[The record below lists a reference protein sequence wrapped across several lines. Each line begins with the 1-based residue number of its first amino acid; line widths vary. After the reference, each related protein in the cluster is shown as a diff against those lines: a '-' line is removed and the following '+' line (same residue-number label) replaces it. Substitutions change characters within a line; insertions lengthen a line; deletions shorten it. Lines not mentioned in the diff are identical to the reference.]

1 VKESP
6 SRSDPRVNES
16 PGKAETTLFAV
27 GFAMAGLVLLALV
40 WSGAG
45 AYADM
50 ARAAGAESTTFIDH
64 VTGENVVMGL
74 GPLVQEH
81 RVWSTYVTGG
91 IPDPP
96 RPGRFYTAD
105 EISHMTDVRRVFD
118 GAKILIPAGLFVM
131 AIRMQR
137 ARTRSAEAMVR
148 LVRDGA
154 VAAGIAVAAIGIIA
168 AFAFEQAFL
177 LFHEVF
183 FPQGNFLFDPATSNL
198 VRLYPDWYWQ
208 GITFRIGL
216 TFIALAAAVAVVA
229 SVGLRRARSTRLA
242 DA

>member
-1 VKESP
+1 V
-6 SRSDPRVNES
+6 SRT
-16 PGKAETTLFAV
+16 GKIEVALFAV
-27 GFAMAGLVLLALV
+27 GFAMAGLVLFALL

-50 ARAAGAESTTFIDH
+50 ARAAAAESTTFIDH
-64 VTGENVVMGL
+64 TNGERVVMGL

-91 IPDPP
+91 TADPP
-96 RPGRFYTAD
+96 EPGRFYTTD
-105 EISHMTDVRRVFD
+105 EISHMTDVRGVFD
-118 GAKILIPAGLFVM
+118 GAKLLIPAGFFVM
-131 AIRMQR
+131 AIRLQR
-137 ARTRSAEAMVR
+137 ARAHSAEEMFR

-154 VAAGIAVAAIGIIA
+154 VTAGVVVAALGLIA
-168 AFAFEQAFL
+168 ALTFEQAFL

-216 TFIALAAAVAVVA
+216 SFMAVAAVVAVAA

-242 DA
+242 TE